1 MDWSRIID
9 TIKRGIWT
17 SHSPWIHSQKLSWSL
32 ILFLYGLVVRKPFTK
47 VHQSL
52 HFLAML
58 GKVDIKVG
66 WTGKC
71 QKKVTDV
78 GQTTQPRR
86 PGYCIRMIVLE
97 NFRNILINF
106 FIYSD
111 DRNFGCCV
119 TKTIQKLCNFGSF
132 LWHG

>member
-1 MDWSRIID
+1 M
-9 TIKRGIWT
+9 
-17 SHSPWIHSQKLSWSL
+17 
-32 ILFLYGLVVRKPFTK
+32 FLYGLVVRKPFTK

-66 WTGKC
+66 GTGKC

-86 PGYCIRMIVLE
+86 PSYCIRMIVLE
-97 NFRNILINF
+97 NFVNLMKRLITSKFFLHNI
-106 FIYSD
+106 IYASL
-111 DRNFGCCV
+111 
-119 TKTIQKLCNFGSF
+119 LCTF
-132 LWHG
+132 